1 MQLIEDF
8 KNNYSHMFDFYDN
21 YTFDN
26 KEFLLYAE
34 FNQRNTRYF
43 ATKKIEIY
51 AFSNNEH
58 IFVYDTKVFDENELL
73 FIKGFLKKNVESIL
87 NIDDEHMSSIITFI
101 VIADEISEEVQKS
114 ITKFKYNKSFKLG
127 FKGWVNTKLIVISKS
142 ENIAFENKL
151 AKGDSV
157 KLKLI

>member
-8 KNNYSHMFDFYDN
+8 KDNYSHMFDFHDN
-21 YTFDN
+21 YIFDN
-26 KEFLLYAE
+26 KKFLLYAE
-34 FNQRNTRYF
+34 FNQRNTKYF

-51 AFSNNEH
+51 SFSNNEH
-58 IFVYDTKVFDENELL
+58 IFFYDTAVFDSNELE
-73 FIKGFLKKNVESIL
+73 FIKDFLVRNVKSIL
-87 NIDDEHMSSIITFI
+87 HIDDEHMSSIITMI
-101 VIADEISEEVQKS
+101 VLADEVSEEAKKLVK
-114 ITKFKYNKSFKLG
+114 KFKYNKSFKLG
-127 FKGWVNTKLIVISKS
+127 LNGWVNSKLIVISKS